1 MVRKIKENASQ
12 YKDYYIIADP
22 AGDGYN
28 VYSKD
33 RELEDEGFG
42 TLADAKKFID
52 TLTESVLSIPD
63 LKAFYNTSDSIDRDK
78 YPNFFAWYDDM
89 VKSGKFRLG
98 TKLFG
103 ESEVT
108 NEKALTFDEF
118 QAFAMKHYNS
128 GGDSV
133 VECWDEQ
140 AFDEYVKEF
149 GPITKKDALSIFHMY
164 NSVYGD
170 IRGYAS
176 LDESIDW
183 ESKINAFAISNLG
196 GIPRDIIPYRN
207 GTYEVDYGED
217 SYTVYIDDNGNVVL
231 NESKSIKEDALDD
244 SGVAT
249 AHVSTLSERM
259 PNSKFYTDSNKFI
272 LGKDLPDYF
281 DTDEIISY
289 SQFTDENNIRVT
301 NSYKIIDRTRTNE
314 SKPVKESVSE
324 ATVTRYVVE
333 YYTDDDETRNYEYVY
348 ADSVADARKFV
359 KDKYYDAVITAC
371 IPEQVPANYKKWDN
385 ADKAESTNEGY
396 RYKGV
401 DKTSSTLTMDD
412 LNALEANP
420 GEVYNFNSYD
430 IFYGENKDHFP
441 FKPCYYVT
449 FRPSNYTSIMTDK
462 ERCLNYLN
470 TYYKAKTTE
479 DDKPLTEGKL
489 YGTYDKTAL
498 ETDLLALADVDKVDW
513 DLSAYNELGE
523 IIVLTHRAFEDSVD
537 LSTYYMKRTEL
548 LREILKVFK
557 KHNLKLEDPI
567 EDQGTWW
574 YFVLSE
580 ATPEVTDTPV
590 FEHMVVEFFETS
602 DPLTDGIMDKTKG
615 VKYTD
620 PKVLSDIL
628 VRADEAFKSQ
638 KDNIGYNKVY
648 FDNYIRYQGKLYKFH
663 AGRVDLGDG
672 AAQVTIPD
680 TYIKDVTD
688 YFLDELKAGN
698 DKIPVVEE

>member
-1 MVRKIKENASQ
+1 MVRKIKENTSQ
-12 YKDYYIIADP
+12 YKDYYIITDP

-118 QAFAMKHYNS
+118 QAFAMNHYNS

-149 GPITKKDALSIFHMY
+149 GPITKKDALSIFCMY

-170 IRGYAS
+170 IRGYAD
-176 LDESIDW
+176 LD
-183 ESKINAFAISNLG
+183 
-196 GIPRDIIPYRN
+196 
-207 GTYEVDYGED
+207 
-217 SYTVYIDDNGNVVL
+217 
-231 NESKSIKEDALDD
+231 ESKSIKEDALDD

-249 AHVSTLSERM
+249 AHTSTLSGRM
-259 PNSKFYTDSNKFI
+259 PNSKFYIDGNKFV

-301 NSYKIIDRTRTNE
+301 NSYKIIDRTRTDE
-314 SKPVKESVSE
+314 SKAVKESASD

-396 RYKGV
+396 RYNGT
-401 DKTSSTLTMDD
+401 DKTSSQLTMDD

-420 GEVYNFNSYD
+420 GEVYNFNGYD

-462 ERCLNYLN
+462 ERCLDYLN
-470 TYYKAKTTE
+470 TYYKAKTSE

-498 ETDLLALADVDKVDW
+498 EADLLALADVDKVDW

-557 KHNLKLEDPI
+557 NHNLKLEDPI

>member
-1 MVRKIKENASQ
+1 MVRKIKLDEVAPKGASQ
-12 YKDYYIIADP
+12 YKDYYIVADP

-28 VYSKD
+28 ILSKD
-33 RELEDEGFG
+33 FEVEDEGYG
-42 TLADAKKFID
+42 SIEDAKKFID
-52 TLTESVLSIPD
+52 TLNESALSISD
-63 LKAFYNTSDSIDRDK
+63 LKAFYNTSDSIDK
-78 YPNFFAWYDDM
+78 EQYPNFFIWYDEM

-118 QAFAMKHYNS
+118 QEFAMSNYNS

-140 AFDEYVKEF
+140 TFNEYVNEF
-149 GPITKKDALSIFHMY
+149 GPITKKVASSIFRMY
-164 NSVYGD
+164 NSIYGD
-170 IRGYAS
+170 IRGYAD
-176 LDESIDW
+176 LD
-183 ESKINAFAISNLG
+183 
-196 GIPRDIIPYRN
+196 
-207 GTYEVDYGED
+207 
-217 SYTVYIDDNGNVVL
+217 
-231 NESKSIKEDALDD
+231 ESKSIKEDVEYKGYIICQKENDAELYIKKD
-244 SGVAT
+244 G
-249 AHVSTLSERM
+249 
-259 PNSKFYTDSNKFI
+259 KFI
-272 LGKDLPDYF
+272 KDKSGNDLQINWMNDAKKYIDNLTESKSIKESWKKGDRAELPNGQTGTVGKDF
-281 DTDEIISY
+281 DWKNEERVQVVIDGTDEIKYVLSDVLKEL
-289 SQFTDENNIRVT
+289 S
-301 NSYKIIDRTRTNE
+301 E
-314 SKPVKESVSE
+314 STSES
-324 ATVTRYVVE
+324 TVTRYVVE
-333 YYTDDDETRNYEYVY
+333 FYTDDDETRDYEYVY
-348 ADSVADARKFV
+348 ADSIAAARKFV
-359 KDKYYDAVITAC
+359 KDKYFDAVITAC
-371 IPEQVPANYKKWDN
+371 IPELVPSDYKKWDN
-385 ADKAESTNEGY
+385 ATKTKITNEGY
-396 RYKGV
+396 RYKGI
-401 DKTSSTLTMDD
+401 DKTSSMLTMDD

-420 GEVYNFNSYD
+420 GEVYNFNGYD

-441 FKPCYYVT
+441 FRPCYYVK
-449 FRPSNYTSIMTDK
+449 FRPSNYTSIMTNK
-462 ERCLNYLN
+462 EHCLNYLN
-470 TYYKAKTTE
+470 TYYKAKTAE

-498 ETDLLALADVDKVDW
+498 ETDLLALSEVDKVDW

-590 FEHMVVEFFETS
+590 FEYMVVEFFETS

-620 PKVLSDIL
+620 PKVLSDTL
-628 VRADEAFKSQ
+628 VRADEAFRSQ
-638 KDNIGYNKVY
+638 KDNMGYNKVY

-672 AAQVTIPD
+672 TAQVSIPD
-680 TYIKDVTD
+680 TYIKDVTS

-698 DKIPVVEE
+698 DRIPVVEE